1 MENSGYSMALGEKS
15 KMSEKSA
22 HPVVVY
28 AYMCGDLLHYGHI
41 LHLKNAKAL
50 GDILI
55 VGVLTDE
62 AITERKSPPTMS
74 FDERVRAIEA
84 IKYVD
89 IVVCQSTYSPVQ
101 NILDIKPDI
110 VAESS
115 SHDEELVASVQ
126 NSVPTGAEVIILP
139 YYRGISSGDIKKRI
153 KNANHVVNMLN
164 PWYHPLEICGETVI
178 PGIGSGRSS
187 QELIDRNKFREKLL
201 VDQVIKHY
209 DFKGKSIL
217 DVGSNVSYWC
227 SKYVKYGAISVTALE
242 GRNKY
247 ILQGLL
253 YWSSNQFLPE
263 SNYEF
268 INCDILDPSFWN
280 NNMSGKLF
288 DFVFC
293 GGIFHH
299 IKDHDFLLKKLIE
312 SSVEAVLIDTKIG
325 DNTFKSKTDYFFGNI
340 ESYDELKLPDV
351 NHIID
356 IFTENG
362 FKTNILPSPSSY
374 PVAMRE
380 EDDYCNGKRIA
391 VLFTRIKK

>member
-1 MENSGYSMALGEKS
+1 
-15 KMSEKSA
+15 MSEKSA

-55 VGVLTDE
+55 VGILTDE
-62 AITERKSPPTMS
+62 AIMERKSPPVMS

-89 IVVCQSTYSPVQ
+89 LVVCQSTYSPVE
-101 NILDIKPDI
+101 NILNIKPDI
-110 VAESS
+110 MAESS
-115 SHDEELVASVQ
+115 SHDEELIISVQ
-126 NSVPTGAEVIILP
+126 NNMPTDSEVIILP
-139 YYRGISSGDIKKRI
+139 YYKGVSSSDIRKRI
-153 KNANHVVNMLN
+153 KNANHVINMLN

-178 PGIGSGRSS
+178 PGIGSSRSP

-201 VDQVIKHY
+201 VDQVVKNY
-209 DFKGKSIL
+209 DFRGKSIL

-227 SKYVKYGAISVTALE
+227 SKYVKHGAVKVTALE

-263 SNYEF
+263 TNYEF

-325 DNTFKSKTDYFFGNI
+325 DNTPKSKTDNFFGNI
-340 ESYDELKLPDV
+340 ESHDELKLPYI
-351 NHIID
+351 NHIINT
-356 IFTENG
+356 FTCNG
-362 FKTNILPSPSSY
+362 FKPIMLIPSFSCSNT
-374 PVAMRE
+374 MRE
-380 EDDYCNGKRIA
+380 EDDYYNGKRAAI
-391 VLFTRIKK
+391 LFKRHKK